1 MQGGWISGSKGS
13 CSHSGCGIF
22 TSEPSTSS
30 CLGEKL
36 DIPQERLGGM
46 RVGRSLFFFFFFAKV
61 FSPLLLRDPTLRPG
75 AFEVTQLHRRLSP
88 DLIRQQGRWKLALGI
103 NQGPSLGDGGM
114 SNNLPEGKEP
124 HFPEIFLNLPH
135 VCSQVRMP
143 NLPLV

>member
-1 MQGGWISGSKGS
+1 M
-13 CSHSGCGIF
+13 
-22 TSEPSTSS
+22 
-30 CLGEKL
+30 
-36 DIPQERLGGM
+36 
-46 RVGRSLFFFFFFAKV
+46 GRSLFFFFFFFAKV